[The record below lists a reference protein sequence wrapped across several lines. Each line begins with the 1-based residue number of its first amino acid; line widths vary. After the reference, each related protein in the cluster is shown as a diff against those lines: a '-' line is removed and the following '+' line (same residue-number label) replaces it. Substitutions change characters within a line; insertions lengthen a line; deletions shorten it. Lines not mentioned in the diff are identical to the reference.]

1 MNFGRLLTAMVTP
14 FDENLRVDYG
24 RAAELA
30 RRLVDSGSEGIVV
43 GGTTGESPTLTT
55 NEKVDLVREVV
66 AAVGD
71 RARVI
76 AGTGSNSTA
85 ASTDLTARMEDTG
98 VHGIMLVA
106 PYYNKPSQEGLYRHF
121 RSVADSTELP
131 VMLYNVP
138 GRTSVNITAATVLR
152 LAQTRNIVAIKEAGG
167 SLDQAG
173 EIVAKAPEGFVV
185 YSGDDS
191 LTLPLMSV
199 GGVGVVSVAAH
210 LVGREMKD
218 MIESFEAGDV
228 NRAKRLHLRLLP
240 LFKALFITT
249 NPVPVKAALAMA
261 GFPVGGVRQPLW
273 MMEAK
278 EEQVLRECMGSLGL
292 LA

>member
-1 MNFGRLLTAMVTP
+1 RLLTAMVTP